1 MNLWWEHGT
10 THIVTSSSC
19 GGVLCC
25 YTFESV
31 LGGDP
36 SGPTLVSDHPP
47 LATTESFHFG
57 WSPTP
62 LKYKNKSQDP
72 KVFST
77 AIRITSVERCTDLI
91 LVT

>member
-1 MNLWWEHGT
+1 ML
-10 THIVTSSSC
+10 
-19 GGVLCC
+19 
-25 YTFESV
+25 FESV
-31 LGGDP
+31 PGGDP
-36 SGPTLVSDHPP
+36 SGSTLVSDHPP

-72 KVFST
+72 GVFST

>member
-1 MNLWWEHGT
+1 ML
-10 THIVTSSSC
+10 
-19 GGVLCC
+19 
-25 YTFESV
+25 FDSV

-62 LKYKNKSQDP
+62 LKYKNKPSSL
-72 KVFST
+72 ST
-77 AIRITSVERCTDLI
+77 TTNNFDLGVGD
-91 LVT
+91 LRPLNRVA